1 MSSTG
6 FDFATVGAQLVPA
19 GSRRRFPPPV
29 AGGAGGAGL
38 SPRRPAFD
46 AGTPDR
52 WPAKHLGRVCE
63 AVAKVPGIGSRQRI
77 RWCVCAGPPFGE
89 NSRWST

>member
-29 AGGAGGAGL
+29 AGGAGGAGGAGL
-38 SPRRPAFD
+38 SP
-46 AGTPDR
+46 G
-52 WPAKHLGRVCE
+52 
-63 AVAKVPGIGSRQRI
+63 
-77 RWCVCAGPPFGE
+77 GPP
-89 NSRWST
+89 STQEHRTDGR